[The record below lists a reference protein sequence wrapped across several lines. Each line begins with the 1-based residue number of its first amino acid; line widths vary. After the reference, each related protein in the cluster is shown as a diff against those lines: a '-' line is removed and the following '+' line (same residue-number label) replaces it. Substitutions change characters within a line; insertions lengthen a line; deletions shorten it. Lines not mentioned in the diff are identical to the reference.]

1 MVDMHSHILPGIDD
15 GSRDSEETYKMLI
28 EAYDAGFTKVIST
41 SHYYLGYYEE
51 NEKTRKT
58 HIDSINKKLEEINY
72 NLQVCVGSEIFITND
87 IVNLLKEHKASS
99 INETKYVLFETAFG
113 LEPQNLKDVIYSLMS
128 NNYIPIIAHP
138 ERYSYVQKNPNMLL
152 ELIDLGV
159 LFQSN
164 FGSIIGQYGKEA
176 KKTVKL
182 LLKNNFIHFL
192 GTDAHRKNTIY
203 TAIPQALESLKEII
217 SEEELEELTT
227 INPNL
232 VLENKEINK
241 RKPTKIKG
249 GHFYE
254 KILWNRW
261 N

>member
-1 MVDMHSHILPGIDD
+1 MIDMHSHILPGIDD
-15 GSRDSEETYKMLI
+15 GSRDIEETYKLLI
-28 EAYDAGFTKVIST
+28 EAYDVGFTKVIST

-51 NEKTRKT
+51 SEKTRKSY
-58 HIDSINKKLEEINY
+58 IDVINNNLQEMNY
-72 NLQVCVGSEIFITND
+72 NIQICIGSEIFITND
-87 IVNLLKEHKASS
+87 IINLLKEHKASS
-99 INETKYVLFETAFG
+99 INGTKYVLFETAFG
-113 LEPQNLKDVIYSLMS
+113 TEPQNLKNVIYSLMS

-138 ERYSYVQKNPNMLL
+138 ERYSYVQKNPNKLL

-176 KKTVKL
+176 KKTVNL

-203 TAIPQALESLKEII
+203 TLIPQAIESLKEII

-232 VLENKEINK
+232 VLENKKINIK
-241 RKPTKIKG
+241 RPTKIKKG
-249 GHFYE
+249 LFGF
-254 KILWNRW
+254 
-261 N
+261 

>member
-1 MVDMHSHILPGIDD
+1 
-15 GSRDSEETYKMLI
+15 MLMI
-28 EAYDAGFTKVIST
+28 T
-41 SHYYLGYYEE
+41 SAS
-51 NEKTRKT
+51 
-58 HIDSINKKLEEINY
+58 D
-72 NLQVCVGSEIFITND
+72 
-87 IVNLLKEHKASS
+87 KASS
-99 INETKYVLFETAFG
+99 INETKYVLFETAFAT
-113 LEPQNLKDVIYSLMS
+113 EPQNLKDVIYSLMS

-176 KKTVKL
+176 KKTVNL

-217 SEEELEELTT
+217 SEKELEELTT

-232 VLENKEINK
+232 VLENKEIYT
-241 RKPTKIKG
+241 RRPTKIKKG
-249 GHFYE
+249 FFGF
-254 KILWNRW
+254 
-261 N
+261 

>member
-1 MVDMHSHILPGIDD
+1 MIDMHSHILPGIDD
-15 GSRDSEETYKMLI
+15 GSRDSEETYKMLM

-51 NEKTRKT
+51 NENTRKSY
-58 HIDSINKKLEEINY
+58 IDDINKNLLEINY
-72 NLQVCVGSEIFITND
+72 NIQICVGSEIFITND
-87 IVNLLKEHKASS
+87 IINLLKEQKASS
-99 INETKYVLFETAFG
+99 INGTKYVLFETAFG
-113 LEPQNLKDVIYSLMS
+113 VEPQNLKDVIYSLMS

-164 FGSIIGQYGKEA
+164 FGSVIGQYGKEA

-182 LLKNNFIHFL
+182 LLKNNYIHFL

-203 TAIPQALESLKEII
+203 TLIPQALESLKEII

-232 VLENKEINK
+232 VLENKDINT
-241 RKPTKIKG
+241 RRPTKIKKG
-249 GHFYE
+249 LFGF
-254 KILWNRW
+254 
-261 N
+261 

>member
-1 MVDMHSHILPGIDD
+1 MIDMHSHILPGIDD
-15 GSRDSEETYKMLI
+15 GSRDIEETYKLLI
-28 EAYDAGFTKVIST
+28 EAYDVGFTKVIST

-51 NEKTRKT
+51 NENTRKSY
-58 HIDSINKKLEEINY
+58 IDDINNNLQEMNY
-72 NLQVCVGSEIFITND
+72 NIQICIGSEIFITNE
-87 IVNLLKEHKASS
+87 IINLLKEHKASS
-99 INETKYVLFETAFG
+99 INGTKYVLFETAFG
-113 LEPQNLKDVIYSLMS
+113 TEPQNLKNVIYSLMS

-138 ERYSYVQKNPNMLL
+138 ERYSYVQKNPNKLL

-176 KKTVKL
+176 KKTVSL

-203 TAIPQALESLKEII
+203 TLIPQAIESLKEII

-232 VLENKEINK
+232 VLENKKINIK
-241 RKPTKIKG
+241 RPTKIKKG
-249 GHFYE
+249 LFGF
-254 KILWNRW
+254 
-261 N
+261 

>member
-1 MVDMHSHILPGIDD
+1 MVDMHSHILPGVDD
-15 GSRDSEETYKMLI
+15 GSRDSEETYKMLT

-51 NEKTRKT
+51 DENTRKAY
-58 HIDSINKKLEEINY
+58 IDTINNKLQGMQC
-72 NLQVCVGSEIFITND
+72 NLQICIGSEIFITNE
-87 IVNLLKEHKASS
+87 IVNLLKEQKASS
-99 INETKYVLFETAFG
+99 INGTKYVLFETAFG
-113 LEPQNLKDVIYSLMS
+113 LKPQNLKDVIYSLMS

-138 ERYSYVQKNPNMLL
+138 ERYSYVQKNPNVLL

-232 VLENKEINK
+232 VLENKEINIK
-241 RKPTKIKG
+241 RPTKIKKG
-249 GHFYE
+249 FFGF
-254 KILWNRW
+254 
-261 N
+261 

>member
-15 GSRDSEETYKMLI
+15 GSRDSEETYKLLM
-28 EAYDAGFTKVIST
+28 EAHNAGFTKVIST
-41 SHYYLGYYEE
+41 SHYYLGHYEE
-51 NEKTRKT
+51 NENKRKT
-58 HIDSINKKLEEINY
+58 YIDAINNNLQEINC
-72 NLQVCVGSEIFITND
+72 NLQINIGSEIFITND
-87 IVNLLKEHKASS
+87 MVNLLKENKASS
-99 INETKYVLFETAFG
+99 INGTRYVLFETPFG
-113 LEPQNLKDVIYSLMS
+113 AEPQNLKNVIFSLMS

-164 FGSIIGQYGKEA
+164 FGSVIGQYGKEA

-203 TAIPQALESLKEII
+203 TVIPEAIKSLKEII

-227 INPNL
+227 TNPNL
-232 VLENKEINK
+232 VLENKEINT
-241 RKPTKIKG
+241 RRPTKIKG

-254 KILWNRW
+254 KIFWNRW

>member
-1 MVDMHSHILPGIDD
+1 MIDMHSHILPGIDD
-15 GSRDSEETYKMLI
+15 GSRDSEETYKLLI
-28 EAYDAGFTKVIST
+28 EAYNAGFEKVVST
-41 SHYYLGYYEE
+41 AHYYLGYYEE
-51 NEKTRKT
+51 NENTRKT
-58 HIDSINKKLEEINY
+58 CIGDINKRLQGLNY
-72 NLQVCVGSEIFITND
+72 DIQICVGSEIFITSD
-87 IVNLLKEHKASS
+87 IVKLLKEHKASS
-99 INETKYVLFETAFG
+99 INETKYVLFETAFAT
-113 LEPQNLKDVIYSLMS
+113 EPQNLKDVIYSLMS

-176 KKTVKL
+176 KKTVNL

-217 SEEELEELTT
+217 SEKELEELTT

-232 VLENKEINK
+232 VLENKEIYT
-241 RKPTKIKG
+241 RRPTKIKKG
-249 GHFYE
+249 FFGF
-254 KILWNRW
+254 
-261 N
+261 

>member
-15 GSRDSEETYKMLI
+15 GSREQEETYKMLM
-28 EAYDAGFTKVIST
+28 EAYDVGFTKVIST

-51 NEKTRKT
+51 DENTRKT
-58 HIDSINKKLEEINY
+58 YIDSINEKLQEINC

-87 IVNLLKEHKASS
+87 IINLLKEHKASS
-99 INETKYVLFETAFG
+99 INGTKYVLFETAFG
-113 LEPQNLKDVIYSLMS
+113 IEPQNLKDVIYSLMS
-128 NNYIPIIAHP
+128 NNFIPIIAHP

-164 FGSIIGQYGKEA
+164 FGSVIGQYGKQA

-182 LLKNNFIHFL
+182 LLKNNCIHFL

-203 TAIPQALESLKEII
+203 TAIPQALESIKEII

-232 VLENKEINK
+232 VLENKEIITK
-241 RKPTKIKG
+241 RPTKIKRG
-249 GHFYE
+249 LFG
-254 KILWNRW
+254 I
-261 N
+261 